1 MGDLIKELNNLD
13 NDLLIK
19 NLREKDYVN
28 INNIEL
34 SIEDFNIEHYNLEN
48 TEFIEDNNYEVSI
61 ETKLNPSLIDEGSSR
76 ELIHNIQNLRK
87 DSGFNISDKIIMTY
101 SSDEYLKNI
110 INKFESHISQEILA
124 TNIIFEKSETGDNAF
139 QINNSNI
146 FISLKISN

>member
-1 MGDLIKELNNLD
+1 MLFRSVQESKLVASDGFPEDRFGKSLALDGDTALITSNLGV
-13 NDLLIK
+13 
-19 NLREKDYVN
+19 YV
-28 INNIEL
+28 
-34 SIEDFNIEHYNLEN
+34 FRYNGSEWV
-48 TEFIEDNNYEVSI
+48 E